1 VEILPPVLSIN
12 TLEALKL
19 LILSAMNWDATWSLE
34 RERFV
39 VVKFVASTVS
49 A

>member
-1 VEILPPVLSIN
+1 MEPPVLSIY
-12 TLEALKL
+12 TLEALNRL
-19 LILSAMNWDATWSLE
+19 TLSAINWDATV
-34 RERFV
+34 RFVMPRAV